1 MGYNVIIIYIAF
13 LLCLVLLVR
22 YVGNR
27 IQQKKKIDEK
37 TEAAAPTVSVPHN
50 DTAAALSST
59 ETLEN
64 KKNEKLKPRDFLME
78 TLKKI
83 GCQAFI
89 SEHDNNVYLKY
100 QGEAFCI
107 VQDRGFIRIWD
118 LPYSE
123 VNVLDTNLPLI
134 IESINNANFGIGPTI
149 VISKPDKNGI
159 REIQSKMDMIFL
171 PQLPNPDKYLAKIFD
186 LFFDLKISLQT
197 EIAKWNNPEA
207 QNQPSSL
214 TSSFPYQN

>member
-1 MGYNVIIIYIAF
+1 
-13 LLCLVLLVR
+13 
-22 YVGNR
+22 
-27 IQQKKKIDEK
+27 
-37 TEAAAPTVSVPHN
+37 VSTPHN
-50 DTAAALSST
+50 DTTDAPSSA
-59 ETLEN
+59 ETLDN
-64 KKNEKLKPRDFLME
+64 KKKERLKYRDFLME
-78 TLKKI
+78 TIKKI

-107 VQDRGFIRIWD
+107 VQDRSFIRIWD
-118 LPYSE
+118 LPYFE

-134 IESINNANFGIGPTI
+134 IESINSANFGIGPTI

-171 PQLPNPDKYLAKIFD
+171 PELPNPDKYLAKIFD